1 MATESPYKAEDYTV
15 GWICALPVEL
25 AASAELLDKEHPP
38 LPQDTK
44 DSNSYTFGSIGE
56 HNVVI
61 GCLPFGQMG
70 LVSAASVATQMKSRF
85 KSIRFGLMV
94 GIGGGVPSEIADI
107 RLGDVV
113 VSLPNGQN
121 GGVVQYDLGKTLTEG
136 QNIRT
141 GSLNAPPQI
150 LLTALAAV
158 EAARM
163 RDKFDIETS
172 LSSLG
177 ERLPKFAH
185 PRTLKDHLYKPTYAH
200 SRGATCANCQDD
212 QLEERDERETDDVA
226 IHYGTIAS
234 GNKVMKD
241 GVERDRLSNELGG
254 VLCFEMEAA
263 GLMNN
268 FPCVVIRGICD
279 YADSHKNKGWQP
291 YAAATAAAFAK
302 GLLGL
307 IPKAEMVVAPTLDQT
322 MKQLTT
328 MVAENKDLSQRIEE
342 RMSSMYRYEPVF
354 GFF

>member
-1 MATESPYKAEDYTV
+1 MASELPFRAGDYTV

-25 AASAELLDKEHPP
+25 AASAELLDKEHPQ

-44 DSNSYTFGSIGE
+44 DSNSYTFGSIGD

-70 LVSAASVATQMKSRF
+70 LVSAASVAIQMKSRF
-85 KSIRFGLMV
+85 QSIRFGLMV
-94 GIGGGVPSEIADI
+94 GIGGGVPSESADI

-113 VSLPNGQN
+113 VSLPSGQY
-121 GGVVQYDLGKTLTEG
+121 GGVVQYDLGKTLTGG

-141 GSLNAPPQI
+141 GSLNTPPQI

-163 RDKFDIETS
+163 RGKLDLEES

-177 ERLPKFAH
+177 TRLPKFAY
-185 PRTLKDHLYKPTYAH
+185 PQTLQDHLYKSTYVH
-200 SRGATCANCQDD
+200 PKGATCAQCSED
-212 QLEERDERETDDVA
+212 QLEERDERENTNVA
-226 IHYGTIAS
+226 FHYGTIAS
-234 GNKVMKD
+234 GNQVMKD
-241 GVERDRLSNELGG
+241 GVERDRLSSELGG

-268 FPCVVIRGICD
+268 FPCLVIRGICD
-279 YADSHKNKGWQP
+279 YVDSHKNKGWQP

-302 GLLGL
+302 GLLEL
-307 IPKAEMVVAPTLDQT
+307 IPATGVAMEPTIKEA
-322 MKQLTT
+322 MKDLTA
-328 MVAENKDLSQRIEE
+328 MVAENNDLSQRIE
-342 RMSSMYRYEPVF
+342 RKMSSMYSWDFE
-354 GFF
+354 